1 MHVQYSSRRV
11 FLRAGAVALSGLA
24 LAGRLSRSRRLAAR
38 AGAPALALPDW
49 PIPQGGS
56 FFAFVSGDGV
66 SGATVSFAGRTA
78 EAVVDGGGLL
88 AFLGAGQFVGDTAQ
102 PDPGRYPVRADV
114 TLVDGSTQ
122 TLTGGVRIVEASF
135 PVEAI
140 TLGPEES
147 ALLDPALTRRELATM
162 NAFLATTATHRL
174 WDGFFLRPAAG
185 PLTDVYGSRRSYNGG
200 PPVGSHSGADIGA
213 DAGAPIRTA
222 AAGRVV
228 HAGPLPVRGNA
239 TYIDHGAGVFTGY
252 CHQSRIDVQAGQ
264 DVAAGE
270 HIGLVGATGLVT
282 GPHLHWEVVVSGCNV
297 NALLWTVDQA

>member
-1 MHVQYSSRRV
+1 MAAALAHGG
-11 FLRAGAVALSGLA
+11 RAAA
-24 LAGRLSRSRRLAAR
+24 LAGP
-38 AGAPALALPDW
+38 PALALPDW
-49 PIPQGGS
+49 SIPQGGS
-56 FFAFVSGDGV
+56 FFAIVSGESV
-66 SGATVSFAGRTA
+66 TGASVSFAGRTA
-78 EAVVDGGGLL
+78 EAVADGGGLL

-102 PDPGRYPVRADV
+102 PDAGSYPVQATV
-114 TLVDGSTQ
+114 TLTDGGTR
-122 TLTGGVRIVEASF
+122 TLSGKVRIVDASF

-147 ALLDPALTRRELATM
+147 ALLDPALTQRELATM
-162 NAFLATTATHRL
+162 NAFLAGSIPRRQ

-200 PPVGSHSGADIGA
+200 PPVGSHSGTDIGA
-213 DAGAPIRTA
+213 DAGDPIRAA
-222 AAGRVV
+222 AAGRVI

-297 NALLWTVDQA
+297 NALLWTVDQK